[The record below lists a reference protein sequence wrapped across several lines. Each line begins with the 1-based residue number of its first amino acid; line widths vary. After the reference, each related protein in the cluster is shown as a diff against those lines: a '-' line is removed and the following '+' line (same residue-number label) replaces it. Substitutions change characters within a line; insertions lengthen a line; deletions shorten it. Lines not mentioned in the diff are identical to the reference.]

1 MSTVKLAGALPPGTA
16 NGLAYIVDD
25 LVQDPQGFHVALVVL
40 DCSQTTVKTDTGEV
54 VPTAR
59 VRRIMPILDADI
71 PTAQRMLERAVEK
84 HSGQTMLPFELE
96 EDLAGAF
103 SPRRGGN
110 E

>member
-16 NGLAYIVDD
+16 NGLAYIAGE
-25 LVQDPQGFHVALVVL
+25 LVGDPQQYRVVL
-40 DCSQTTVKTDTGEV
+40 AVIDVKSISTETDTELV
-54 VPTAR
+54 IPTAR

-103 SPRRGGN
+103 SPRRGGH